1 MRILYFTRDYSPH
14 DHRFLSAL
22 AQTRHTVFLLRL
34 ERRGVQL
41 EDRALPPEIQQID
54 WRGGRKP
61 AERGDYPA
69 LLADYRRVL
78 RQYQPDVV
86 HAGPVQSAAFLAA
99 LGGTRPLV
107 TMSWGSDLLKNAD
120 RSRLYRWATRFTLG
134 RSDVL
139 VGDCRAV
146 QDKAVT
152 LGFPSERVLLFP
164 WGVDLKTFSPKP
176 AGDLRARLG
185 WQDAFVLLSLRAWE
199 PIYGVDVVVK
209 AFAQIAEAI
218 PQARLLLP
226 GNGSQAAQIHALIQ
240 QYNLGERVHLA
251 GQVRQDELPGYYR
264 AADLYVSASH
274 SDGSS
279 VSLMEALA
287 SGLPALVSDIP
298 GNLEWLTPG
307 QEGWFFRDGD
317 PADLAQGILRA
328 YEARGERAQMGQAAR
343 RLAEQRANWDDN
355 FQVLLSAYELA
366 RRRWK
371 LETRGG

>member
-1 MRILYFTRDYSPH
+1 
-14 DHRFLSAL
+14 
-22 AQTRHTVFLLRL
+22 
-34 ERRGVQL
+34 
-41 EDRALPPEIQQID
+41 
-54 WRGGRKP
+54 
-61 AERGDYPA
+61 
-69 LLADYRRVL
+69 
-78 RQYQPDVV
+78 V
-86 HAGPVQSAAFLAA
+86 HAGPVQSVAFLAA

-120 RSRLYRWATRFTLG
+120 RSRLYHWATRFTLNH
-134 RSDVL
+134 SDVL

-146 QDKAVT
+146 QDKAVA
-152 LGFPSERVLLFP
+152 LGFPTERVLLFP
-164 WGVDLKTFSPKP
+164 WGVDLKTFAPKP

-209 AFAQIAEAI
+209 AFAQIAESI

-240 QYNLGERVHLA
+240 KYNLGERVHLA
-251 GQVRQDELPGYYR
+251 GQVRQNELPGYYR

-317 PADLAQGILRA
+317 AADLAHGLLRA
-328 YEARGERAQMGQAAR
+328 YEVRGERAQMGLAAR
-343 RLAEQRANWDDN
+343 RLAEQRANWDEN

>member
-1 MRILYFTRDYSPH
+1 MRILYFTRDYTPH

-22 AQTRHTVFLLRL
+22 AQTRHTVFMLRL

-41 EDRALPPEIQQID
+41 EDRALPSGIMQIS

-61 AERGDYPA
+61 AARSDYPA

-99 LGGTRPLV
+99 LADTHPLV
-107 TMSWGSDLLKNAD
+107 TMSWGSDLLKKAD
-120 RSRLYRWATRFTLG
+120 RSLLYRWATRFTLA

-146 QDKAVT
+146 QNKAVA
-152 LGFPSERVLLFP
+152 LGFPAERVLLFP
-164 WGVDLKTFSPKP
+164 WGVDLNTFSPK
-176 AGDLRARLG
+176 AGSELRARLG

-199 PIYGVDVVVK
+199 PIYGVEVVVK
-209 AFAQIAEAI
+209 AFAQIADAI

-226 GNGSQAAQIHALIQ
+226 GNGSLAAQIHALIQ

-251 GQVRQDELPGYYR
+251 GQIRQDELPSYYR

-307 QEGWFFRDGD
+307 QEGWFFHDGD
-317 PADLAQGILRA
+317 AADLAQGILRA
-328 YEARGERAQMGQAAR
+328 YEARGERMKMGQAAR
-343 RLAEQRANWDDN
+343 HLAEQRANWEEN
-355 FQVLLSAYELA
+355 FQVLLLAYEMA
-366 RRRWK
+366 RRLWK
-371 LETRGG
+371 QPFQGS

>member
-22 AQTRHTVFLLRL
+22 AQTGHTVYLLRL
-34 ERRGVQL
+34 EQRGVQM
-41 EDRALPPEIQQID
+41 EDRTLPPEVQHIV
-54 WRGGRKP
+54 WRGGRRP
-61 AERGDYPA
+61 AQRGDYLA
-69 LLADYRRVL
+69 LLADYQRVL
-78 RQYQPDVV
+78 RQIQPDVV

-107 TMSWGSDLLKNAD
+107 TMSWGSDLLKKAD
-120 RSRLYRWATRFTLG
+120 ASRLYRWATRYTLHK
-134 RSDVL
+134 SDVL

-146 QDKAVT
+146 QDKAVL
-152 LGFPSERVLLFP
+152 LGFPAERVLLFP
-164 WGVDLKTFSPKP
+164 WGVDLKTFSPR
-176 AGDLRARLG
+176 GISGLRARLG

-209 AFAQIAEAI
+209 GFAQIAAQI
-218 PQARLLLP
+218 PQARLLLL
-226 GNGSQAAQIHALIQ
+226 GNGSQAGTIQKLIQ
-240 QYNLGERVHLA
+240 QYELGDRVHLG

-307 QEGWFFRDGD
+307 KEGWFFRDGD
-317 PADLAQGILRA
+317 AAGLAQGILSV
-328 YEARGERAQMGQAAR
+328 YEARAGLPQMSAAAR
-343 RLAEQRANWDDN
+343 RLAEQRANWNDN
-355 FQVLLSAYELA
+355 FQVLLSAYEMA

-371 LETRGG
+371 TEQRGG